1 MIKCKQHIFVSTKN
15 GIIKWGYKFA
25 TCINTLHRKIVASC
39 LAYVMAIAADNIL
52 TISWMGQNILPQF
65 LLHNNFKSGH
75 HFSQEGSITKSY
87 QQNQNISCIFQE
99 HHAVD

>member
-1 MIKCKQHIFVSTKN
+1 M
-15 GIIKWGYKFA
+15 
-25 TCINTLHRKIVASC
+25 ASC

-87 QQNQNISCIFQE
+87 QQNQNISCIFQVTLGQTIYNVF
-99 HHAVD
+99 HNGNLIGINTIYKRWTCTFH